1 MARLLKLSP
10 SSQEDIMLS
19 SRFEERKGLLSGI
32 DTLPFSEAEEP
43 KLSSTWLK
51 STLLSLG
58 PTRIAVV
65 ISALFGLVLGVF
77 YWLSAPECLAK
88 DLHFNGDTLRSN
100 GTHDF
105 KRTVILVSIDG
116 LRDAILMFTHRLVA
130 NIIYRAD
137 YLDRGLTPHLL
148 DISKEGLRAKF
159 MKPVFPVSS
168 SCCHERT

>member
-43 KLSSTWLK
+43 KPSSTWLK

-65 ISALFGLVLGVF
+65 ISALFGLVFGVF
-77 YWLSAPECLAK
+77 YWLSAPQCLAK

-116 LRDAILMFTHRLVA
+116 LRDAIFMFTHRLVA

-168 SCCHERT
+168 SCFHERT

>member
-1 MARLLKLSP
+1 MAQLVNFSP

-19 SRFEERKGLLSGI
+19 SRVEERKGLLSGI
-32 DTLPFSEAEEP
+32 DTSPVSEAEEP
-43 KLSSTWLK
+43 KLSSWLK
-51 STLLSLG
+51 STLLSHG

-65 ISALFGLVLGVF
+65 ISALFGLFFGVF
-77 YWLSAPECLAK
+77 YWLSAPQCPAK

-105 KRTVILVSIDG
+105 KRTVLLVSIDG
-116 LRDAILMFTHRLVA
+116 LRDAIFMFTHRVVA

-168 SCCHERT
+168 YLVMKGLD